1 MASQLDK
8 KLLSKGN
15 DKDYPKVGDEVTIEY
30 TGWLYDT
37 SKADNEYKGNKF
49 DSSVGRGDFKT
60 QIGVGRVIQ
69 GWDQGVPQMSLGEK
83 SRLTIP
89 GHMAYGDRSVLKSL
103 FFDTQGP
110 MSALCIEPVTNR
122 KSWLPNML
130 CNIAQSTNEI
140 SDDGF
145 PGLIPKN
152 ATLIFD
158 VHLKGINGK
167 KA

>member
-1 MASQLDK
+1 MATQLDK
-8 KLLSKGN
+8 KLLSAGN
-15 DKDYPKVGDEVTIEY
+15 NKDYPKVGDEVLIEY
-30 TGWLYDT
+30 TGWLYDS
-37 SKADNEYKGNKF
+37 SKVDQDFKGNKF

-89 GHMAYGDRSVLKSL
+89 GHMAYGDS
-103 FFDTQGP
+103 
-110 MSALCIEPVTNR
+110 
-122 KSWLPNML
+122 
-130 CNIAQSTNEI
+130 
-140 SDDGF
+140 GF